1 MPAPKHNTTKHRTS
15 SDRKPTDARRHD
27 VPTNQKRR
35 RPPAQTRQPVYV
47 EVTAQKEVATTTVVS
62 AMALYACLRHALSGC
77 HETPRPSLP
86 LLSRGLP
93 SKRVHPAHSLAPH
106 LLGSHGASNIF
117 YHAKF
122 QQHKRHIYT
131 SWRYTRTSGTHCRV
145 ATETHDRR
153 CRSSVVG
160 YQVNVYLWHT
170 LLRLAVCN
178 MVIFSICWVRRGGV
192 AVWCGGSHARR
203 AGGTRI
209 APCVKG

>member
-1 MPAPKHNTTKHRTS
+1 MPRLLCFMPAPKHNTTKHRTS

-93 SKRVHPAHSLAPH
+93 SKRVPLAHSLAPCCVQHGDFQH
-106 LLGSHGASNIF
+106 LLGAARG
-117 YHAKF
+117 
-122 QQHKRHIYT
+122 
-131 SWRYTRTSGTHCRV
+131 
-145 ATETHDRR
+145 
-153 CRSSVVG
+153 
-160 YQVNVYLWHT
+160 
-170 LLRLAVCN
+170 
-178 MVIFSICWVRRGGV
+178 RRGV
-192 AVWCGGSHARR
+192 VWRLTREACRR
-203 AGGTRI
+203 YAYSAMRERLTCTFKMEVQG
-209 APCVKG
+209 